1 MMRVAL
7 YARYSTD
14 LQRDASIEDQI
25 RVCRARADKEG
36 WLVVETY
43 TDHATSGATILRPGY
58 QALIAAL
65 RGGGID
71 VVLAESLDRFSR
83 DLEHIAAFYK
93 QCTFH
98 KVRI

>member
-1 MMRVAL
+1 M
-7 YARYSTD
+7 
-14 LQRDASIEDQI
+14 
-25 RVCRARADKEG
+25 
-36 WLVVETY
+36 VETY
-43 TDHATSGATILRPGY
+43 TDHATSSATILRPGY

-83 DLEHIAAFYK
+83 DLEHIASFFK

-98 KVRI
+98 KVRIVTLAEGDISELHIGLKGTMGALFLKDLVTRRDVG